1 MSFFNGDMKITELNV
16 GSDAS
21 GDMYYRNASNKL
33 TRIAVGDDND
43 VLTLN
48 GAVPGWEEA
57 SGGGGGGSTQI
68 TGSVISTDDDVTYT
82 AAQMISSL
90 IYRSAMN
97 DIRTDVTPT
106 ATDIIGALSS
116 PAIGTAIKL
125 CIFNLPDGFNTNGL
139 TVNPGTGVTF
149 DGGQNI
155 QSNSAKEYLL
165 ICTNVTDSKAVRIVP
180 I

>member
-16 GSDAS
+16 GSDAT
-21 GDMYYRNASNKL
+21 GDTYFRAGDGSFS
-33 TRIAVGDDND
+33 RIAIGTNGQ
-43 VLTLN
+43 VLTSN
-48 GAVPGWEEA
+48 GTIPTWDDA

-106 ATDIIGALSS
+106 ATAIIGALSS

-125 CIFNLPDGFNTNGL
+125 CIFNFPDGSNTNGL

>member
-16 GSDAS
+16 GSDAT
-21 GDMYYRNASNKL
+21 GDTYFRAGDGSFS
-33 TRIAVGDDND
+33 RIAIGTNGQ
-43 VLTLN
+43 VLTSN
-48 GAVPGWEEA
+48 GTIPTWDDA

-68 TGSVISTDDDVTYT
+68 TGSVISTDDNVTYT

-125 CIFNLPDGFNTNGL
+125 CIFNLPDGFNTNSL

-149 DGGQNI
+149 DGGQTI
-155 QSNSAKEYLL
+155 LSNSAKEYLL